1 MSLSPSEKIINTFIA
16 SKPQSAIDFL
26 KSQSVPLSSTPSLSE
41 ITERLYERYYQNDKS
56 FNTALGETIAY
67 GDNIGFVITA
77 SVIVAIVGT
86 GVGTGVGA
94 GFKAAKFN
102 KDKRIAENLAQVKK
116 NAAALQTQAELDAQ
130 RAKIISSSLEDYKTG
145 LEAESTQ
152 RRKNAIIFVAGIAVL
167 GMVAALIFRK

>member
-16 SKPQSAIDFL
+16 KNPQSAVEFL
-26 KSQSVPLSSTPSLSE
+26 KSQGIQVSSDPNFEE
-41 ITERLYERYYQNDKS
+41 ITSLIYERYYQNDKD

-77 SVIVAIVGT
+77 SIIVAI
-86 GVGTGVGA
+86 VGTGVGA
-94 GFKAAKFN
+94 GFKAAQLN

-130 RAKIISSSLEDYKTG
+130 RAKVISSSLEDYKTG

-152 RRKNAIIFVAGIAVL
+152 RRKNAIIFVASIAVL
-167 GMVAALIFRK
+167 GMVAAVIFRK